1 MKLLIVIF
9 LILCLLYVI
18 AKKRW
23 NAFLSMTVVAIIAG
37 ILLGIPLPNIM
48 TVFEEGMG
56 NLLGSLALIL
66 GLGAMIAQIMEESGA
81 ATKIA
86 QVLLKKIGAKYAQI
100 AILAIGVIIGFALFF
115 DAGFI
120 LLIPIVLN
128 VASQLKVPPL
138 YLGLPAAAALLTIH
152 TFFPPHPG
160 AVEIIKTLHV
170 NDGLVL
176 AIGLCIAIPSLVV
189 SGVIWPK
196 VLYRNVSL
204 SKQQTALQFEEEVPE
219 SIHFSTSVGLMI
231 LPVILIAL
239 GSFVPMICHQKQ
251 VNMIL
256 QMIGHPVIA
265 LLITL
270 LLVIVVFGYR
280 QGRTTQDLMASM
292 SKAVTTIAMVLLI
305 NGAGGGLKQI
315 FIEGGVTNEITA
327 MMATLHLNPLFAG
340 FLIAA
345 MMRVTLGSSTVAAM
359 TAAGIVQSMTLP
371 GGIENVLIAL
381 AIGAGSMFCSH
392 INDPGFWLFKQY
404 FDLSVKDTFKTWTMM
419 TIIGSVTS
427 LILLWLVSC
436 FV

>member
-1 MKLLIVIF
+1 MKLLIITF
-9 LILCLLYVI
+9 LILCLLYMI

-81 ATKIA
+81 ATRIA
-86 QVLLKKIGAKYAQI
+86 QVLLVKIGARYAQI
-100 AILAIGVIIGFALFF
+100 AVLAIGIIIGFALFF

-170 NDGLVL
+170 NDGLL
-176 AIGLCIAIPSLVV
+176 LGIGLCIALPSLAV
-189 SGVIWPK
+189 SGVLWPK
-196 VLYRNVSL
+196 LLYRKEKINRHNE
-204 SKQQTALQFEEEVPE
+204 A
-219 SIHFSTSVGLMI
+219 IHFDDTIDADVTFASSVGLMI
-231 LPVILIAL
+231 LPVILIAF
-239 GSFVPMICHQKQ
+239 GSFLPMFCHNTT
-251 VNMIL
+251 VNDIV
-256 QMIGHPVIA
+256 QMVGHPVIA

-270 LLVIVVFGYR
+270 LCVLYRFGYR
-280 QGRTTQDLMASM
+280 QGRTTASLMNSLVI
-292 SKAVTTIAMVLLI
+292 AVQTVAMVLLI

-315 FIEGGVTNEITA
+315 FIEGGVTKEVVSL
-327 MMATLHLNPLFAG
+327 MSQLHLTPLVAG
-340 FLIAA
+340 FMIAA
-345 MMRVTLGSSTVAAM
+345 LMRVTLGSSTIAAM
-359 TAAGIVQSMTLP
+359 TAAGIVQNMVLP
-371 GGIENVLIAL
+371 GGIENILIAL

-404 FDLSVKDTFKTWTMM
+404 FDLSVKETFKTWTMM
-419 TIIGSVTS
+419 TIIGSITS
-427 LILLWLVSC
+427 LSLLVLVSL
-436 FV
+436 FI